1 MQIQVA
7 QKKKVKL
14 KVGMSGAS
22 GFGKTYSALL
32 LAFGAIKELH
42 PNLSDDECWSKIVVI
57 DTENESASLYADLGP
72 YNVINLEPPYSPE
85 RYIEAIDAVLAAGME
100 LAVIDSIT
108 HEWDGSGGC
117 LDIQSSL
124 GGRYQDWAK
133 VTPRH
138 QAFINK
144 ILQSPI
150 HVITTVRRKQDYEM
164 TKDSM
169 GKLQVQKAGT
179 KEITRDGF
187 EYELTLNFEFINDN
201 HMVKASK
208 DRTGIYMNEPDFV
221 ITTETGKKLI
231 QWANSGIDEKQIVIN
246 LIKSAKSREDLEA
259 VAAKYPNVASL
270 PDVLKELQ
278 EMGKKY
284 PKQQ

>member
-32 LAFGAIKELH
+32 LAFGAMKELH

-57 DTENESASLYADLGP
+57 DTENESANLYSHLGP

-246 LIKSAKSREDLEA
+246 LIKAAKSREDLEV

>member
-100 LAVIDSIT
+100 LVVIDSIT

>member
-32 LAFGAIKELH
+32 LAFGAMKELH
-42 PNLSDDECWSKIVVI
+42 PDLSDEECWSKIVVI

-108 HEWDGSGGC
+108 HEWDGTGGC
-117 LDIQSSL
+117 LDIQSTL

-231 QWANSGIDEKQIVIN
+231 QWANSGVDEKQIVVN
-246 LIKSAKSREDLEA
+246 LIKSAKSREDLEV
-259 VAAKYPNVASL
+259 VAEKYPNVAAL

>member
-32 LAFGAIKELH
+32 LAFGAMKELH

-100 LAVIDSIT
+100 LVVIDSIT

-124 GGRYQDWAK
+124 GGRYQDWVK